1 MGRQPLSPD
10 TGLKKFQQA
19 YAGYIAHPD
28 PLMEAGN
35 LLAFVIGTNQP
46 FYPVYLLFIVG
57 SGSWRALPLLAS
69 MPFFLAVPLLARR
82 FPIGA
87 RLLLV
92 LTSLANILLAVTLIG
107 AQAGL
112 AVLFIPC
119 GAIAAILFR
128 DRERPV
134 MLAMVALA
142 MAGWL
147 VTNSMGPDVFSP
159 SEYASLQRLNAMS
172 AIGLCGVIG
181 IALSGALRRIES
193 GSASP

>member
-1 MGRQPLSPD
+1 MN
-10 TGLKKFQQA
+10 KFQRA

-57 SGSWRALPLLAS
+57 TGAWRALPLLAS

-92 LTSLANILLAVTLIG
+92 LPRPDWRWCSFPVARSRR
-107 AQAGL
+107 
-112 AVLFIPC
+112 C
-119 GAIAAILFR
+119 WSAA
-128 DRERPV
+128 
-134 MLAMVALA
+134 
-142 MAGWL
+142 
-147 VTNSMGPDVFSP
+147 
-159 SEYASLQRLNAMS
+159 ASGR
-172 AIGLCGVIG
+172 
-181 IALSGALRRIES
+181 
-193 GSASP
+193 

>member
-1 MGRQPLSPD
+1 MARVS
-10 TGLKKFQQA
+10 
-19 YAGYIAHPD
+19 
-28 PLMEAGN
+28 
-35 LLAFVIGTNQP
+35 LAK
-46 FYPVYLLFIVG
+46 
-57 SGSWRALPLLAS
+57 
-69 MPFFLAVPLLARR
+69 
-82 FPIGA
+82 
-87 RLLLV
+87 
-92 LTSLANILLAVTLIG
+92 ANILFAVTLIG

>member
-10 TGLKKFQQA
+10 TSLKKLQRA
-19 YAGYIAHPD
+19 YAEYIAHSD

-46 FYPVYLLFIVG
+46 FYPIYLLFIVDA
-57 SGSWRALPLLAS
+57 GSWRALPLLAS

-82 FPIGA
+82 FPMGA
-87 RLLLV
+87 RILLV
-92 LTSLANILLAVTLIG
+92 LTSLANILLAVAMIG

-128 DRERPV
+128 DRERLV

-147 VTNSMGPDVFSP
+147 VTNGMGPDVFSP
-159 SEYASLQRLNAMS
+159 SEYASMQRLNAMS

-181 IALSGALRRIES
+181 IAVSGSLRRIE
-193 GSASP
+193 ASNANL